1 MKLLT
6 LIRHAKSS
14 WKEPGME
21 DVLRPLNG
29 RGKRDAVTMGQ
40 RLASRGFMPDL
51 LLSSPAKRARAT
63 AKRIASEI
71 GYQKGHLGIED
82 GIYHATSEQLL
93 RIVARQDDS
102 LDHVALAGHN
112 PGFSEFSSY
121 LCREFTGNM
130 PTCGI
135 VRLQLA
141 VSSWQEVSRR
151 CGALL
156 EFDYPKRETDG
167 EG

>member
-21 DVLRPLNG
+21 DALRPLNR
-29 RGKRDAVTMGQ
+29 RGKRDAAAMGQ
-40 RLASRGFMPDL
+40 RLASDGFMPDVL
-51 LLSSPAKRARAT
+51 VTSPAKRARAT
-63 AKRIASEI
+63 ARRIAKEI
-71 GYQKGHLGIED
+71 GYPKAHLGIED

-93 RIVARQDDS
+93 RIVARLDDS
-102 LDHVALAGHN
+102 LSHVALVGHN
-112 PGFSEFSSY
+112 PGFTELSSY
-121 LCREFTGNM
+121 LCREFTGDI

-135 VRLQLA
+135 VRLQLS